1 MSYICLVDIYLIT
14 SFQLGAAEKR
24 SLGPTM
30 AGAAGE
36 EAPLHHNTLQ
46 LQTLPHH
53 GDQPQGVCVCACL
66 CVCVCVCM
74 CVCMCV
80 RVHVC
85 VCVCVSVCVCDT
97 SCSDDTEPSC
107 YLIISHGDTFSRV

>member
-1 MSYICLVDIYLIT
+1 MSIQSHFAPTHLPLSVFSSVFSVVDILSSPYNVIHLSSRYLIT

-53 GDQPQGVCVCACL
+53 GDQPQGVCVCVCVYVCP
-66 CVCVCVCM
+66 CVCVTLAAVM
-74 CVCMCV
+74 ILN
-80 RVHVC
+80 R
-85 VCVCVSVCVCDT
+85 
-97 SCSDDTEPSC
+97 PA
-107 YLIISHGDTFSRV
+107 I